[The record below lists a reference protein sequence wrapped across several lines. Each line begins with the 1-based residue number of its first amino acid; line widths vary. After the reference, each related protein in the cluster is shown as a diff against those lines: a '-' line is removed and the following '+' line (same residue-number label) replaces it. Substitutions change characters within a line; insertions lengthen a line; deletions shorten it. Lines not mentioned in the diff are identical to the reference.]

1 MAFRTIF
8 SLLVCLIQTALAFS
22 SINPTK
28 VAVIGT
34 TGQLGREAI
43 QQLSKQGIGT
53 RCLLR
58 HDISSVTPPA
68 SLDEAETSAQ
78 VAAYLAMLPGVEMV
92 QGDVCNKDS
101 LQSLVQDTNACL
113 ALYGALVPKPFFKA
127 LFPIWYPESD
137 PKHPKQVNYEG
148 VKNLLQVLTDSS
160 TCNRL
165 VRITGK
171 GETPWSI
178 FSILI
183 NAFSGMAKGWNYEA
197 EELIRTSAIDYTI
210 IRPGIMKVSI
220 DEDAPTLGLKDN
232 GGELKVSAVSYSQIA
247 DLAIEVASRDNCQR
261 STVTAMNVPADA
273 DDQDFLTLDQIR
285 ADTRDFPATLLAE
298 HKKAARVGGLA
309 IIFVTLLMAN
319 GVAALVGKLLA
330 FGFK

>member
-1 MAFRTIF
+1 MGVRIF
-8 SLLVCLIQTALAFS
+8 SLLVCLIQTALALS
-22 SINPTK
+22 SINPAK

-34 TGQLGREAI
+34 TGRLGREAI

-58 HDISSVTPPA
+58 HDISSVTPPS
-68 SLDEAETSAQ
+68 SLDEAENSAE
-78 VAAYLAMLPGVEMV
+78 VAAYLSTLRGVEMV

-101 LQSLVQDTNACL
+101 LRSLVQDTNACL
-113 ALYGALVPKPFFKA
+113 ALYGPLVPKPFFKA
-127 LFPIWYPESD
+127 LFPVWFPESE

-148 VKNLLQVLTDSS
+148 VKNLLQVLSDSP

-183 NAFSGMAKGWNYEA
+183 NAFGGLAKGWNYEA

-210 IRPGIMKVSI
+210 IRPGIMKVSV
-220 DEDAPTLGLKDN
+220 DEVVPKLGFKDN
-232 GGELKVSAVSYSQIA
+232 GGDLKVSAVSYSQIA
-247 DLAIEVASRDNCQR
+247 DLSIQVTSRDNCQR
-261 STVTAMNVPADA
+261 STVTAMNVQA
-273 DDQDFLTLDQIR
+273 DDGQDFLTLDQIQP
-285 ADTRDFPATLLAE
+285 DTREFPVTLLAE

-309 IIFVTLLMAN
+309 IISATFLMTD
-319 GVAALVGKLLA
+319 ALAILAGKLLA
-330 FGFK
+330 AFK